1 MNNSI
6 EHISDFSLPSRIR
19 LSNTKSPKL
28 LLFLLHSSYTD
39 ESSFEKWVQFI
50 DPRITIVMPRALF
63 PVNESSKKMMW
74 FKASF
79 TSSEPIINSTQAEE
93 SRIKLISYIKEV
105 QNDFHLGGKDTVIA
119 GFSQGGVLSASV
131 ALTEPRLV
139 QGFSILS
146 GRILPEINE
155 CIDPVRDLCH
165 LRALVCHGTMD
176 ELLSVQWA
184 KKSKDTLSNLG
195 IDTSFILDQYKHE
208 LIQNT
213 ISHLNHWLIKYFGN
227 LPAG

>member
-1 MNNSI
+1 MNSSI
-6 EHISDFSLPSRIR
+6 EHIHDFSLPSRVR
-19 LSNTKSPKL
+19 LSNTRSPEL
-28 LLFLLHSSYTD
+28 LLFLLHSYYTD

-63 PVNESSKKMMW
+63 PVKESSKKMMW
-74 FKASF
+74 FRASF
-79 TSSEPIINSTQAEE
+79 TSSEPIIDSSQAEQ
-93 SRIKLISYIKEV
+93 SRVKLISYIKEV
-105 QNDFHLGGKDTVIA
+105 QNNLHLDGKNTVIA
-119 GFSQGGVLSASV
+119 GFSQGGVLSASL
-131 ALTEPRLV
+131 ALTEPKLV

-155 CIDPVRDLCH
+155 CIGPIRDLYH

-184 KKSKDTLSNLG
+184 NKSRESLSNLG

-208 LIQNT
+208 LNQIT
-213 ISHLNHWLIKYFGN
+213 ISHLNHWLIKYF
-227 LPAG
+227 LQ

>member
-79 TSSEPIINSTQAEE
+79 TSSEPIINSTHAEE

-119 GFSQGGVLSASV
+119 WFSQGGVLSASV

>member
-1 MNNSI
+1 MNSSI
-6 EHISDFSLPSRIR
+6 EHIHDFSLPSRIR
-19 LSNTKSPKL
+19 LSNTRSPEL

-50 DPRITIVMPRALF
+50 DPKITIVMPRALF

-79 TSSEPIINSTQAEE
+79 TSSEPIIDSNQAEE

-105 QNDFHLGGKDTVIA
+105 QNDLHLGAKNTVIA

-131 ALTEPRLV
+131 ALTEPKLV

-155 CIDPVRDLCH
+155 CIDPVMDLCH
-165 LRALVCHGTMD
+165 LRALICHGTMD
-176 ELLSVQWA
+176 DLLSVQWA
-184 KKSKDTLSNLG
+184 NKSRDTLSNLK

-213 ISHLNHWLIKYFGN
+213 ISHLNDWLIEYF
-227 LPAG
+227 L